1 MGELIMSGKRS
12 LIYGVGIN
20 DWKDNCSFT
29 NNKGK
34 KELTKE
40 YKLWRAMITRCY
52 SDYTKSVR
60 PTYIG
65 VTCDDSWLSMTKFIE
80 DVSKLKG
87 YDKSF
92 TSGWVLDKDILS
104 KGCKHY
110 SIETCCFVPSEIN
123 GCLTVRTLHR
133 GELPLGVTLD
143 IKTGLFKARCGY
155 DGKRLSLGLFDTPEE
170 AFNAYVKTKKKELF
184 RLATKYKSEI
194 EDRVYFAL
202 INYNFTL
209 ED

>member
-1 MGELIMSGKRS
+1 MSGKRS

-65 VTCDDSWLSMTKFIE
+65 VTCDDSWLSMTKFID
-80 DVSKLKG
+80 DVSKLRG

-133 GELPLGVTLD
+133 GELPLGVSLD
-143 IKTGLFKARCGY
+143 IKTGLFKARLWANN
-155 DGKRLSLGLFDTPEE
+155 KPKFLGRYETPEE
-170 AFNAYVKTKKKELF
+170 AFKVYKLNKEKHIKKIAEEWKGMIDYKAYE
-184 RLATKYKSEI
+184 
-194 EDRVYFAL
+194 AL
-202 INYNFTL
+202 INYEVDIN
-209 ED
+209 D

>member
-20 DWKDNCSFT
+20 DWVGSCFVT
-29 NNKGK
+29 TEKGK
-34 KELTKE
+34 ETIKE
-40 YKLWRAMITRCY
+40 YKLWRAMLSRCY

-123 GCLTVRTLHR
+123 GTLTIRKLHR
-133 GELPLGVTLD
+133 GDLPLGVTID
-143 IKTGLFKARCGY
+143 IHTKKFKARCGY

-170 AFNAYVKTKKKELF
+170 AFNAYIKTKKKELF
-184 RLATKYKSEI
+184 RLATKYKGEI
-194 EDRVYFAL
+194 DDKVYLAL
-202 INYNFTL
+202 INYEFTL

>member
-1 MGELIMSGKRS
+1 MSGKRS

-20 DWKDNCSFT
+20 DWGDNCSFT

-34 KELTKE
+34 KELTKV

-65 VTCDDSWLSMTKFIE
+65 MTCDDSWLSMTKFIE

-110 SIETCCFVPSEIN
+110 SIE
-123 GCLTVRTLHR
+123 
-133 GELPLGVTLD
+133 
-143 IKTGLFKARCGY
+143 
-155 DGKRLSLGLFDTPEE
+155 
-170 AFNAYVKTKKKELF
+170 
-184 RLATKYKSEI
+184 
-194 EDRVYFAL
+194 
-202 INYNFTL
+202 
-209 ED
+209 

>member
-20 DWKDNCSFT
+20 DWEDNCSFT

-123 GCLTVRTLHR
+123 GTLTIRKLHR
-133 GELPLGVTLD
+133 GDLPLGVTID
-143 IKTGLFKARCGY
+143 IHTKKFKARCGY

-184 RLATKYKSEI
+184 RLATKYKGEI
-194 EDRVYFAL
+194 DDKVYLAL
-202 INYNFTL
+202 INYEFTL

>member
-20 DWKDNCSFT
+20 DWEDSCSFT

-155 DGKRLSLGLFDTPEE
+155 NGTRRSLGLFETKEE
-170 AFNAYVKTKKKELF
+170 AFGAYLLCKKKELK
-184 RLATKYKSEI
+184 RLADKHKEFIDS
-194 EDRVYFAL
+194 RVYSAL
-202 INYNFTL
+202 INYEFTL

>member
-1 MGELIMSGKRS
+1 MSGKRS

-65 VTCDDSWLSMTKFIE
+65 VT
-80 DVSKLKG
+80 
-87 YDKSF
+87 
-92 TSGWVLDKDILS
+92 
-104 KGCKHY
+104 
-110 SIETCCFVPSEIN
+110 
-123 GCLTVRTLHR
+123 
-133 GELPLGVTLD
+133 LD

-155 DGKRLSLGLFDTPEE
+155 NGTRRSLGLFETKEE
-170 AFNAYVKTKKKELF
+170 AFGAYLSCKKKELK
-184 RLATKYKSEI
+184 RLADKHKEFMDY
-194 EDRVYFAL
+194 RVYMAL
-202 INYNFTL
+202 INYEFTL

>member
-1 MGELIMSGKRS
+1 MSGKRS

-20 DWKDNCSFT
+20 DWKDNCFFI
-29 NNKGK
+29 NNQGK

-40 YKLWRAMITRCY
+40 YKLWRAMLTRCY
-52 SDYTKSVR
+52 SKYTKSVR

-65 VTCDDSWLSMTKFIE
+65 VTCDYTWLSMTKFIE
-80 DVSKLKG
+80 DVSTLKG
-87 YDKSF
+87 YNKSF
-92 TSGWVLDKDILS
+92 TDKWVLDKDILI
-104 KGCKHY
+104 KGNNKY
-110 SIETCCFVPSEIN
+110 SLDTCCFVPAEIN
-123 GCLTVRTLHR
+123 GTLTIRKPHR
-133 GELPLGVTLD
+133 GDLPLGVTID
-143 IKTGLFKARCGY
+143 VHTKKFKARCGY

-184 RLATKYKSEI
+184 RLATKYKGEI

-202 INYNFTL
+202 INYDFTL